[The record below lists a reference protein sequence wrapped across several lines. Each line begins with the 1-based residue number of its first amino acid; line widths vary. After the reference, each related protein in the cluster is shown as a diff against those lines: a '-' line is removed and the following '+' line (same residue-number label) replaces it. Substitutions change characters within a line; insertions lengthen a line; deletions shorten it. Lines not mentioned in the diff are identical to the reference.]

1 MKTEKETGMKNEK
14 ETDVAADRLASI
26 GILSDKLEELISE
39 ALDDRDQFKRYIV
52 VEKGRDSGGESFSE
66 NVEKIYRKVDFK
78 SVKEAAGA
86 IKALADAVL
95 TVDPG
100 ADTAT
105 GINVSFENGEEYA
118 G

>member
-1 MKTEKETGMKNEK
+1 MKTETGMKNEK
-14 ETDVAADRLASI
+14 GNDVTESADRLASI
-26 GILSDKLEELISE
+26 GMLSDKLEELISE

-52 VEKGRDSGGESFSE
+52 VEKGKDAGGESFSE
-66 NVEKIYRKVDFK
+66 NVEKIYKKVDFK

-95 TVDPG
+95 TVEPG
-100 ADTAT
+100 GDAVS
-105 GINVSFENGEEYA
+105 GINVSFESGEEYA